1 MISNTT
7 DVLVCGSGLA
17 GHCAALTAAE
27 CGAEVLFV
35 EKTDSP
41 GGSSVQAGGGF
52 AFAGTDLQAARGI
65 ADGADQLRRDLTEAG
80 GGKGDPALIET
91 YVANQL
97 ETYEWLRRNGV
108 EFSLGTSST
117 PGAVS
122 RVHGTRQGA
131 AVASLHDR
139 VRRNSRIR
147 YVTQTAVR
155 RLVMDNGVVVGAL
168 LNFDG
173 VTTNV
178 FTRKGVVLA
187 TGGFSRNI
195 KLLETYAPQL
205 SAAFRLGGTGNTGDG
220 LLMASHVGAG
230 QTDMGYITATF
241 GVAASRF
248 PELEQGPDEDAVLLF
263 AIYRGAI
270 MVNRKGVRFTDESMN
285 YKSLSAQCA
294 AQPDGIAF
302 QIFDAKVMAQSISS
316 SSINDYEGALKRG
329 LIRSASDLDQLGQ
342 MIGMPD
348 GALRQT
354 VLKYNR
360 DLGDCGFDLD
370 FGRRAPA
377 HGSATPLLSVDT
389 PPFYAFPCANA
400 VTATY
405 CGLTV
410 NSRMQ
415 VLDVFDE
422 KIPGLFAAGEILG
435 GFHGRSYLSGSALAK
450 AAISGRIAG
459 RSAAGQPSSERLSS
473 FKSEPGFV
481 TD

>member
-7 DVLVCGSGLA
+7 DVLICGSGLA

-35 EKTDSP
+35 EKTQSP

-52 AFAGTDLQAARGI
+52 AFAGTDLQAVRGI
-65 ADGADQLRRDLTEAG
+65 DDGAAQLRRDLTEAG

-91 YVANQL
+91 YVAHQL

-139 VRRNSRIR
+139 VRRNQRIR
-147 YVTQTAVR
+147 YVTQAAVR
-155 RLVMDNGVVVGAL
+155 RLVTDDATIVGAL
-168 LNFDG
+168 LNVDG
-173 VTTNV
+173 VATDV
-178 FTRKGVVLA
+178 AVRKGVVLA
-187 TGGFSRNI
+187 TGGFSRNA
-195 KLLETYAPQL
+195 KLLETYAPSL
-205 SAAFRLGGTGNTGDG
+205 SAAFRLGGMGNTGDG
-220 LLMASHVGAG
+220 LLMASRVGAG

-270 MVNRKGVRFTDESMN
+270 MANRKGVRFTDELMN

-294 AQPDGIAF
+294 HQPDGIAF
-302 QIFDAKVMAQSISS
+302 QIFDAKVMAQSSSS
-316 SSINDYEGALKRG
+316 SSINDYEGAFKRG
-329 LIRSASDLDQLGQ
+329 LIRSASDLDQLGRLV
-342 MIGMPD
+342 GMPD

-354 VLKYNR
+354 IVRYNR
-360 DLGDCGFDLD
+360 DLLDCGFDRD

-377 HGSATPLLSVDT
+377 YGSASPLLGVET
-389 PPFYAFPCANA
+389 PPFFAFPCANA

-410 NSRMQ
+410 SSRME
-415 VLDVFDE
+415 VLDVFE
-422 KIPGLFAAGEILG
+422 ETIPGLYAAGEILG

-459 RSAAGQPSSERLSS
+459 QSAAGQPSLERLTPS
-473 FKSEPGFV
+473 KSARGLA
-481 TD
+481 TN